1 MEFKEVVKLRQS
13 VRAFQP
19 RQITEAQLQ
28 AVLEAAYHAPVA
40 MGQTENIHL
49 TVIQSPQVLD
59 QLNAVFAETV
69 GNPEAKPT
77 YGAPTVIFVS
87 APKEKED
94 ILNGANAAV
103 VVENMLLAAAN
114 QGLGGV
120 YLFGVSQATQGRPE
134 PPQLL
139 GLPQGFRTVSAI
151 ALGYPAVEV
160 APRELGVRFETNY
173 VK

>member
-1 MEFKEVVKLRQS
+1 MEFNQVVTLRQS

-19 RQITEAQLQ
+19 QQVSEAQLN
-28 AVLEAAYHAPVA
+28 AVLQAAYHAPVA

-49 TVIQSPQVLD
+49 TVVQNPQVLD
-59 QLNAVFAETV
+59 QLNEIFAETV

-87 APKEKED
+87 GPKENED

-103 VVENMLLAAAN
+103 IVENMLLAAAD

-120 YLFGVSQATQGRPE
+120 YLFGISQATQGRPE
-134 PPQLL
+134 PAQLL
-139 GLPQGFRTVSAI
+139 NLPQGFRTISAI
-151 ALGYPAVEV
+151 AMGYPVETPQ
-160 APRELGVRFETNY
+160 PRDLGVRYETNY

>member
-1 MEFKEVVKLRQS
+1 MEFQSVITLRQS
-13 VRAFQP
+13 VRAYKP
-19 RQITEAQLQ
+19 EQITQAQLD
-28 AVLEAAYHAPVA
+28 AVLEAAYNAPVA

-49 TVIQSPQVLD
+49 TVVQSAAVLD

-77 YGAPTVIFVS
+77 YGAPTLIVVS
-87 APKEKED
+87 APKDNED

-103 VVENMLLAAAN
+103 VVENMLLAAAD

-120 YLFGVSQATQGRPE
+120 YIFGLCQATKGRPE
-134 PPQLL
+134 PAQLL
-139 GLPQGFRTVSAI
+139 ELPEGFTAVSAI
-151 ALGYPAVEV
+151 ALGTPAEQP
-160 APRELGVRFETNY
+160 APRALGVRYATNV